1 MSGDDFGQNR
11 SKNRK
16 VSRISSA
23 CRQGNISVGLLFY
36 KRVIALCVHRKG
48 KDARV
53 VPKYF
58 GSTIALVY
66 I

>member
-11 SKNRK
+11 SKYRK

-23 CRQGNISVGLLFY
+23 CRQGYISIGLFFY

-48 KDARV
+48 EDTRV
-53 VPKYF
+53 VPKYL
-58 GSTIALVY
+58 GSTIALMY